1 MLLADAASNSWSWN
15 LLTDFQVMWSY
26 PFMVNAFRA
35 GAVVAV
41 VAGAVGW
48 FMVLRRQTFA
58 GHSLSIV
65 AFPGAAFATLVGVSL
80 SLGYFGFCIA
90 AALVIAALRRGGR
103 GAGRNGNGDGGA
115 QQVGGAQE
123 SAAIGIVQAFLLACG
138 YLFTALYKGLMQGP
152 QALLFG
158 SFLGITTAQ
167 VTTLAVVGAVAL
179 AGLAVIGRPLLF
191 ASVDPQVA
199 AGRGVPVRLLSTL
212 FLVLLGAA
220 TAEAAQIT
228 GALLVFALMVLPA
241 ATAQQLTARPGL
253 SLALSVLIGFAVTW
267 LGLVAA
273 FYWPYPLGF
282 FVTSFA
288 FAAFLAAHT
297 VRALGGTRL
306 RSGSRPGPGSLPR
319 PRPGTPVRLGES
331 A

>member
-1 MLLADAASNSWSWN
+1 MLLADASTPFSWN
-15 LLTDFQVMWSY
+15 LLTDFQQMWSY

-41 VAGAVGW
+41 VAGVVGW

-58 GHSLSIV
+58 GHTLSVV

-80 SLGYFGFCIA
+80 SLGYFGFCVA
-90 AALVIAALRRGGR
+90 AALAIAALRRDGKPG
-103 GAGRNGNGDGGA
+103 GAG
-115 QQVGGAQE
+115 E
-123 SAAIGIVQAFLLACG
+123 SAATGVVQAFLLACG
-138 YLFTALYKGLMQGP
+138 YLFMALYKGLLEGP

-158 SFLGITTAQ
+158 SFLGITTGQ
-167 VTTLAVVGAVAL
+167 VLTLGIVAVAVLAV
-179 AGLAVIGRPLLF
+179 LAVIGRPLLF

-199 AGRGVPVRLLSTL
+199 AGRGVRVRLLSTL

-241 ATAQQLTARPGL
+241 ATAQQLTARPGP
-253 SLALSVLIGFAVTW
+253 SLLLTVLIGFVVTW

-273 FYWPYPLGF
+273 FYWAYPLGF
-282 FVTSFA
+282 FVSTFA
-288 FAAFLAAHT
+288 FAAFLAAHAIRALAG
-297 VRALGGTRL
+297 VRARSGHHPVLLGG
-306 RSGSRPGPGSLPR
+306 
-319 PRPGTPVRLGES
+319 
-331 A
+331 AA